1 MIFNQNEPF
10 TIKQDNK
17 PIHETI
23 IVDFYN
29 QSMKTK
35 SKSNKQE
42 FYKVSHLCDT

>member
-10 TIKQDNK
+10 TTKQDNK

-23 IVDFYN
+23 IVEFYN